1 MLQYIHPDA
10 HPCTPHVTYP
20 YTPLL
25 TYPCAPYSPPLWPH
39 DLLWRTHTPVPSSS
53 RSPAPSCAP
62 YSPPL
67 RPQDLLWP
75 FDSEGRGWLL
85 RGEVLQ
91 LVSELLPSATESE
104 VRALAAMLD
113 LDGSGRLH
121 ADVLVEVRNRGVVG
135 EEGKVVI
142 C

>member
-1 MLQYIHPDA
+1 MELYGVTCILCDPLSHP
-10 HPCTPHVTYP
+10 Y
-20 YTPLL
+20 
-25 TYPCAPYSPPLWPH
+25 APYSSPLCASKGRGC
-39 DLLWRTHTPVPSSS
+39 LLQGKPNPNIHPVP
-53 RSPAPSCAP
+53 P
-62 YSPPL
+62 YSRPPHA
-67 RPQDLLWP
+67 QDLLWP

-121 ADVLVEVRNRGVVG
+121 ADVLVEVRDRGVVG
-135 EEGKVVI
+135 EEGRVVI